1 MNIKIKDKVYLKKDL
16 ICGLPTG
23 PTTISKGTEAEIT
36 YVDNNI
42 IGIIIHSVG
51 YGSFSKKEFKEF
63 FSIKEVSK
71 TSKKSGLLSKF
82 RRNKNE

>member
-1 MNIKIKDKVYLKKDL
+1 MSQKDDLRKRVVRKRHIK
-16 ICGLPTG
+16 
-23 PTTISKGTEAEIT
+23 E
-36 YVDNNI
+36 
-42 IGIIIHSVG
+42 SVQRHNQL
-51 YGSFSKKEFKEF
+51 SARRAQQASKKEFKEF

>member
-1 MNIKIKDKVYLKKDL
+1 MNIKVKDKVYLKKDL

-23 PTTISKGTEAEIT
+23 LITISKGTEAEIT

-42 IGIIIHSVG
+42 IRIIIYSVG
-51 YGSFSKKEFKEF
+51 CGSFSKKEFKEF
-63 FSIKEVSK
+63 FTIKEVSK
-71 TSKKSGLLSKF
+71 TSKKSGLLFKF